1 MNTQQQMLGTE
12 PIGKLLI
19 KYSVPAIIG
28 MMVNG
33 LYNVVDR
40 IFIGNIPNVGS
51 IAIAGV
57 GVTTP
62 IMTIIL
68 AFAMLIGIGAVTN
81 ISIKLGQGRKEV
93 AEKIVGNAI
102 FLSILIG
109 LLITV
114 VGLVFQNPILSAFGA
129 SEESMY
135 FAKEY
140 ITIILVGCVF
150 NIIAFVLNSVIRGD
164 GNPKL
169 AAIIMV
175 VGCGLNIV
183 LDAIFIFPFGMGIKG
198 AALATVLSQIITAI
212 WAICYYLRGKSNL
225 QFHTGNLRLEAALV
239 KGIFSIGC
247 APFAMQIAASL
258 TQVISNNALKAQGGD
273 LAIGAMATISSISLM
288 LLMPI
293 VGVNQG
299 SQPIIGYN
307 YGAGNYARVTKT
319 LKICMTVAIVGL
331 SLAWVGIQMFPHVM
345 VGMFNGDPE
354 LMAITVSGLRRY
366 LIVMPLIAIP
376 YLGSNFVQSIGKAK
390 QAMVLSLLR
399 QVIIF
404 IPALLILPKFMGLD
418 GIWFAQPI
426 ADIVATLIT
435 IFVVRKEIC
444 SYQSN

>member
-102 FLSILIG
+102 FLSIFIG

-129 SEESMY
+129 SKESMY

-150 NIIAFVLNSVIRGD
+150 NILAFVMNSVIRGD

-169 AAIIMV
+169 AAMIMV

-225 QFHTGNLRLEAALV
+225 QFHTGNLKLEAALV
-239 KGIFSIGC
+239 KGIFAIGC

-435 IFVVRKEIC
+435 IFVVRKEIR

>member
-169 AAIIMV
+169 AAMIMV

-435 IFVVRKEIC
+435 IFVVRKEIR

>member
-169 AAIIMV
+169 AAMIMV